1 MAASLTSTDL
11 TLGNTS
17 GASIPG
23 TPLAG
28 QTVLYPKDDKLLY
41 YKDDAG
47 VERSANI
54 NLGTAVATTSGTAI
68 DFTGIPAGVK
78 RVSMMLAG
86 VSVNGTSS
94 LLVQIGTS
102 GGIQT
107 SGYVSTYSYTGPSVN
122 GFQTTIGFGSYSD
135 SASAEHHG
143 TFTLS
148 LEEVSNG
155 SWTFIGGTARQ
166 TDAHHSIS
174 SGGRVLSGTLD
185 RIRLTTIN
193 GTDAFDAGSASIS
206 WEF

>member
-1 MAASLTSTDL
+1 MSVNINGSTGVSLVQDGVIVDADIVTLAASKLTGALPAISGASLT
-11 TLGNTS
+11 GI
-17 GASIPG
+17 A
-23 TPLAG
+23 A
-28 QTVLYPKDDKLLY
+28 
-41 YKDDAG
+41 
-47 VERSANI
+47 I
-54 NLGTAVATTSGTAI
+54 NLGTEVATTSGTSI

-107 SGYVSTYSYTGPSVN
+107 SGYVSTYSYTGPSQN

-135 SASAEHHG
+135 TASAEHHG

-148 LEEVSNG
+148 LEKVSNG

-166 TDAHHSIS
+166 TDAHHFIS

-193 GTDAFDAGSASIS
+193 GTDTFDAGSVNIS
-206 WEF
+206 WES